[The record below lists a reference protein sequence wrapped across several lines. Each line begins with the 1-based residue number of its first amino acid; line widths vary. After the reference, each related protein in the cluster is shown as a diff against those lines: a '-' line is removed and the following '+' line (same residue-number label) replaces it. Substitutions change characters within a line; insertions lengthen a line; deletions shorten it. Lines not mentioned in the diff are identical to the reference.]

1 MPMYDGRYWPEWA
14 PDKYA
19 RFVSELAAFATALQR
34 EGYRTFFFG
43 THPRDDR
50 MAAEALAVMEKE
62 HGIARAALPPVKSSA
77 TVERLL
83 AVMES
88 ADVIVP
94 TRFHGALLALLVER
108 PTLAICYYRKT
119 RELMVEFGQGEELTV
134 TLEEFRA
141 GDAMAR
147 IRLLESR
154 AEELT
159 GLMRQRRKEFRAALA
174 EQYDLVFGLLLDSR
188 PVAPLTSA
196 ASR

>member
-1 MPMYDGRYWPEWA
+1 M
-14 PDKYA
+14 
-19 RFVSELAAFATALQR
+19 
-34 EGYRTFFFG
+34 
-43 THPRDDR
+43 
-50 MAAEALAVMEKE
+50 
-62 HGIARAALPPVKSSA
+62 KSSA
-77 TVERLL
+77 TVEDLL

-88 ADVIVP
+88 ADFIVP

-141 GDAMAR
+141 ADAMTR

-159 GLMRQRRKEFRAALA
+159 TLMRERKKKVRTALA
-174 EQYDLVFGLLLDSR
+174 EQYDLVWAL
-188 PVAPLTSA
+188 VAGPEAVTTSA
-196 ASR
+196 SR

>member
-34 EGYRTFFFG
+34 EGYHPFFFG
-43 THPRDDR
+43 THPRDER
-50 MAAEALAVMEKE
+50 VAAEALAVMEKE

-77 TVERLL
+77 TIERLL

-134 TLEEFRA
+134 TLEDFRA

-159 GLMRQRRKEFRAALA
+159 GLMRQRRKEFRTALA
-174 EQYDLVFGLLLDSR
+174 EQYDLVFAL
-188 PVAPLTSA
+188 VADPETLTA
-196 ASR
+196 TASR